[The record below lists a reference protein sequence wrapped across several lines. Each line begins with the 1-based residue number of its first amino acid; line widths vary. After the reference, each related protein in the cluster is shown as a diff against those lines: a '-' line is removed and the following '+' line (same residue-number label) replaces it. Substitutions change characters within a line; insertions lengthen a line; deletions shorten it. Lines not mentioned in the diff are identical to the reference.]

1 MNRRE
6 QLERVKRYVEQIF
19 NKDATGHDF
28 EHMERV
34 AGWSRKLA
42 KLEGADPDLCEL
54 AGWLHDIGDS
64 KLFEAPEEAVGEL
77 KEILEDLGLSKE
89 GCNEIMVAI
98 DTVAFSKGIQPDS
111 LTGKVVQD
119 ADRLDAIGA
128 VGIARTFAYGGAN
141 GQSMYKE
148 DPSIPSSYQHFY
160 DKIVKLSSMMNT
172 EAGKKEAEHRH
183 QFLLYYLEEF
193 KREQNCN
200 KVQEEEDD
208 Y

>member
-34 AGWSRKLA
+34 AVWSRNLA
-42 KLEGADPDLCEL
+42 KIEGADPYLCEL

-64 KLFEAPEEAVGEL
+64 KLFEAPEEAVEEL
-77 KEILEDLGLSKE
+77 KEMLGELGLS
-89 GCNEIMVAI
+89 NEDCHEVMSAI
-98 DTVAFSKGIQPDS
+98 DTVSFSKGKQPIS

-128 VGIARTFAYGGAN
+128 VGIARTFAYGGAK
-141 GQSMYKE
+141 GQSMYKR
-148 DPSIPSSYQHFY
+148 DPDIPSSYQHFY
-160 DKIVKLSSMMNT
+160 DKIVKLSSRMNT
-172 EAGKKEAEHRH
+172 SAGKREAEHRH
-183 QFLLYYLEEF
+183 QFLLNYLEEF
-193 KREQNCN
+193 KREQNCSN
-200 KVQEEEDD
+200 EQEEKR
-208 Y
+208 